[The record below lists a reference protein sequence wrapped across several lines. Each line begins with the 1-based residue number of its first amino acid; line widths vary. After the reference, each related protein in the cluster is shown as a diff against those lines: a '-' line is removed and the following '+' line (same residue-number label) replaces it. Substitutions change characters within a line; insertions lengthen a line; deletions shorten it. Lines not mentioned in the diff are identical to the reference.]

1 MIISIIIIGTVLGL
15 IPIYLQSGSLSK
27 STENTETPKAIQISS
42 SVSLSTNGKKK
53 REVTSANCIQYQTS
67 LTSICNGLSDLN
79 QCNTTNLNSYL
90 KDYTT
95 RSVSKIELK
104 KSDTECDSEI

>member
-15 IPIYLQSGSLSK
+15 IPIYLQNQSGSSSK

-53 REVTSANCIQYQTS
+53 RQVTSANCIQYQTS
-67 LTSICNGLSDLN
+67 LTSICNGLSNLN

-95 RSVSKIELK
+95 RSVSKI
-104 KSDTECDSEI
+104 